1 MTLLQVSSILL
12 YLLMI
17 YYMTLHITA
26 IITDSNKSDLNLF
39 PDIYEMLLFYPV
51 NIILILT
58 NLVLLINVGFIILFY
73 FLLIYIAIYLTIL
86 IGLYKQWKIILFIF
100 KIK

>member
-17 YYMTLHITA
+17 YYMTLHIMA